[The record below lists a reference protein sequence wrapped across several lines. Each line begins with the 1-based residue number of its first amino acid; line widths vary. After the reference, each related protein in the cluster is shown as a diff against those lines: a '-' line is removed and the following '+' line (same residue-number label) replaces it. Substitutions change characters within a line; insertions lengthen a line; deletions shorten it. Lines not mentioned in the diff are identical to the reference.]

1 MTPIAST
8 LGYEARVSTW
18 VEDSVEILVD
28 ESGVRFRPAV
38 ERHFAY
44 EISGQSTGCLDEPTC
59 IVDQFLEL

>member
-28 ESGVRFRPAV
+28 ESGVRFRRAV

-44 EISGQSTGCLDEPTC
+44 EISGQFTGCLDEPT
-59 IVDQFLEL
+59 

>member
-28 ESGVRFRPAV
+28 ESGARFRCAV

-44 EISGQSTGCLDEPTC
+44 VISGQFTGCLDESTC
-59 IVDQFLEL
+59 IVDQILEL